1 MNIDRIPDVRP
12 DTAETPVTVKRC
24 GNVIEVR
31 YMRSTPCAVI
41 EKVNADL
48 YVDKRTGE
56 VKEFCH
62 SANRADSKA
71 SVAQSLRKLRD
82 LINANLTAPETAL
95 WVTLTYKENMRDER
109 RVYEDFRRFWQRFR
123 YYLKKH
129 EYRPAE
135 YITAAEPQ
143 GRGAWHLHCLFL
155 FPEKLL
161 SFLMQIWR
169 EFGGMDLPRPK
180 AYKGLTTPACT

>member
-71 SVAQSLRKLRD
+71 SVAQSAPQAARLNQCQSNSPGNG
-82 LINANLTAPETAL
+82 IVGNA
-95 WVTLTYKENMRDER
+95 D
-109 RVYEDFRRFWQRFR
+109 
-123 YYLKKH
+123 
-129 EYRPAE
+129 
-135 YITAAEPQ
+135 I
-143 GRGAWHLHCLFL
+143 
-155 FPEKLL
+155 
-161 SFLMQIWR
+161 
-169 EFGGMDLPRPK
+169 
-180 AYKGLTTPACT
+180 

>member
-123 YYLKKH
+123 YYLKKTCGI
-129 EYRPAE
+129 YNSSRTTRA
-135 YITAAEPQ
+135 
-143 GRGAWHLHCLFL
+143 GRMAFAL
-155 FPEKLL
+155 PL
-161 SFLMQIWR
+161 SVPGKSSFHS
-169 EFGGMDLPRPK
+169 
-180 AYKGLTTPACT
+180 